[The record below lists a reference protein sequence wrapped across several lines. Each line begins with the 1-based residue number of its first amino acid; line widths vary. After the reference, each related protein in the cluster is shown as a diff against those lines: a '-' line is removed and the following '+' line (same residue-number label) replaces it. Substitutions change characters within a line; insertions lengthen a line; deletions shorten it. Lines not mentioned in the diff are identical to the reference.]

1 MRKLMLIDENSAAPS
16 IIQEV
21 LNFENRYKVYS
32 AVGKIEAEDTLQRE
46 KPELILVNTD
56 SDSCAG
62 TAAALSKLEGCPDF
76 MLFGTEKKEVKLSKK
91 PLDIIEL
98 PFDPE
103 DFCERTEDAYFIAK
117 GLWDPITGLF
127 KKQCFDVKLERL
139 MAKKTNGVYFAMGI
153 NAYSFA
159 ANPSTPLQIQM
170 AVYAMKKELEGALF
184 GLNGNMIVGFLPLSL
199 SYEDAQRKFEQ
210 TIALMCEA
218 AGEPKIYVTAGISF
232 ADERDYS
239 TDDMLIFADKGM
251 GLSRGQGCNTVVHCT
266 L

>member
-1 MRKLMLIDENSAAPS
+1 MRKLMLIDENSAAPA

-21 LNFENRYKVYS
+21 LNFENRYKVYG
-32 AVGKIEAEDTLQRE
+32 AVGRIEAEDTLKKE

-56 SDSCAG
+56 NANCVT
-62 TAAALSKLEGCPDF
+62 TAVNLSKFEGCPDF
-76 MLFGTEKKEVKLSKK
+76 VLFGTEKKDIKLSKK

-98 PFDPE
+98 PFDTE
-103 DFCERTEDAYFIAK
+103 DFCERIEDAYFTAK

-139 MAKKTNGVYFAMGI
+139 MAKKTDGVCFEMGL
-153 NAYSFA
+153 NAYSYA

-170 AVYAMKKELEGALF
+170 AVYAMKTELEGALF
-184 GLNGNMIVGFLPLSL
+184 GINSNVIVGFLPVGLSN
-199 SYEDAQRKFEQ
+199 EEAQKKFEQ
-210 TIALMCEA
+210 VVALMCEA

-232 ADERDYS
+232 AGERDYS
-239 TDDMLIFADKGM
+239 VDDMMIFADKGM

-266 L
+266 I